1 MKLYDIALIG
11 GDARTAYMEMYFKKS
26 GYSAICYG
34 TEKIDG
40 DDHVVN
46 YAKSLKEAV
55 EQARVVVGGIPLFK
69 GGLLNV
75 KQKIE
80 AVTEDDLLKFMR
92 KDQQLFGGVISSG
105 FAKRCEEK
113 GIYCH
118 DFMKD
123 EDFVI
128 FNTIATA
135 EGTIL
140 EAIKNQKTNLNGSDG
155 LVLGYGKCGKV
166 LAEKLRGIGHRVT
179 VCARKQ
185 SDLAQAEAF
194 GLSALPWNELDMQIG
209 NYEYIYNTVPVVV
222 IGEKLLSRMEKD
234 VIILD
239 IASAPGG
246 VDYDKAKEL
255 GIKALH
261 LPGLPG
267 KYAPKISASMM
278 TKLVIS
284 KNISDSK
291 KE

>member
-11 GDARTAYMEMYFKKS
+11 GDARTAYMEMYFEKS
-26 GYSAICYG
+26 GYSTICYG

-69 GGLLNV
+69 GGLLNA
-75 KQKIE
+75 KEKIE

-92 KDQQLFGGVISSG
+92 KDQQLFGGVIPKD
-105 FAKRCEEK
+105 FVKKCIENN
-113 GIYCH
+113 IHCH

-140 EAIKNQKTNLNGSDG
+140 EAINNQKTNLHGSDG
-155 LVLGYGKCGKV
+155 LVLGYGRCAKV
-166 LAEKLRGIGHRVT
+166 LAEKLRGMGQRVT

-185 SDLAQAEAF
+185 SALAQADAF
-194 GLSALPWNELDMQIG
+194 GLDTMHLDDLKKNIG
-209 NYEYIYNTVPVVV
+209 NYEYIYNTVPAA
-222 IGEKLLSRMEKD
+222 LLKEELLINMRKD
-234 VIILD
+234 AIILD

-246 VDYDKAKEL
+246 VDYETAKGL

-267 KYAPKISASMM
+267 KYAPKISA
-278 TKLVIS
+278 KVIVEHV
-284 KNISDSK
+284 IR
-291 KE
+291 ETHF